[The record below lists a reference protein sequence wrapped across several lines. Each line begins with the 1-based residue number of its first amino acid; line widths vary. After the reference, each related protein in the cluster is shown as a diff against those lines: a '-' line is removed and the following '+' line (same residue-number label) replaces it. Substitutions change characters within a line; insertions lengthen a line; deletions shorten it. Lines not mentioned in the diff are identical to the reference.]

1 MINDWKLGMRMLRY
15 AHGIKMNC
23 IAAGLVKLLEIPA
36 VILGRMNGNGFPAFY
51 MLLVAGM
58 LPTQALFSLS
68 VAGMAQASPLKK
80 KLQTKIPALMNFSIM
95 AAIYL
100 TGGLFCG
107 IMCWGKAE
115 NREFIYENMIIL
127 AIAIAAIMVYM
138 GVAYKHFIAASAG
151 LLPVLC
157 FMMSKGLSG
166 KGCRTSCQA
175 GEPRS
180 GRCCW
185 EALRFW
191 PRARWRSI
199 CSPSWSTGPL
209 WTRWRSRR
217 LCGRRYELFRRV
229 RCPCIILSSKGPS
242 SPGLPPGPGASSP

>member
-23 IAAGLVKLLEIPA
+23 IAAGLVMLLEIPA

-68 VAGMAQASPLKK
+68 VAGMVQASPLKK

-107 IMCWGKAE
+107 IMVWGKLE

-127 AIAIAAIMVYM
+127 AIAIAAIMVIW
-138 GVAYKHFIAASAG
+138 AWPIN
-151 LLPVLC
+151 
-157 FMMSKGLSG
+157 
-166 KGCRTSCQA
+166 TS
-175 GEPRS
+175 
-180 GRCCW
+180 
-185 EALRFW
+185 
-191 PRARWRSI
+191 
-199 CSPSWSTGPL
+199 
-209 WTRWRSRR
+209 
-217 LCGRRYELFRRV
+217 
-229 RCPCIILSSKGPS
+229 
-242 SPGLPPGPGASSP
+242 